1 MSRSWA
7 SLILAE
13 EEKVTEQDRQFTQT
27 HYNKKNNSLHGK
39 EYTAGEMRMGDIWG
53 PDWKDIV
60 LYLMKGIQVNKAER
74 KLSFKPYN
82 Y

>member
-27 HYNKKNNSLHGK
+27 NYNKKNNSLHGK
-39 EYTAGEMRMGDIWG
+39 EYTAGEMWMGDEGTDHKWQLQYA
-53 PDWKDIV
+53 K
-60 LYLMKGIQVNKAER
+60 E
-74 KLSFKPYN
+74 F
-82 Y
+82 